1 MGALFLALGRG
12 ARPGS
17 ALGEVRAVDVAP
29 TVLALLGI
37 PVPDW
42 MEGKPI
48 PGLVTAGSGEGAPK
62 GTSPITGLAR
72 TSPSKKYG
80 KPHPSVWTVE
90 HPKARFVGIAPGHDQ
105 RAHGHPAFRRILSN
119 AVSWACGE

>member
-48 PGLVTAGSGEGAPK
+48 PELLPAGNGEGAP
-62 GTSPITGLAR
+62 
-72 TSPSKKYG
+72 
-80 KPHPSVWTVE
+80 
-90 HPKARFVGIAPGHDQ
+90 
-105 RAHGHPAFRRILSN
+105 
-119 AVSWACGE
+119 